1 MKYKVLDINNYDEM
15 VDDYL
20 EDFSEEFNYVS
31 SKKMVM
37 NRKSKFKKF
46 IKPVLINELEHQLNE
61 YPEIL
66 EENFEN
72 KGNGIYVSK
81 VGGVKVIIEEKKE

>member
-20 EDFSEEFNYVS
+20 EGFSEEFNYAS

-81 VGGVKVIIEEKKE
+81 AGVKVIIEEKEE

>member
-1 MKYKVLDINNYDEM
+1 MKYKILDINNYDEM

-81 VGGVKVIIEEKKE
+81 VGGVKVIIEEKEE

>member
-20 EDFSEEFNYVS
+20 ESFSEEFDYVS

-37 NRKSKFKKF
+37 NRKSKFKEF
-46 IKPVLINELEHQLNE
+46 IKPVLINEFEHQLNE

-66 EENFEN
+66 EEDFEN

-81 VGGVKVIIEEKKE
+81 AGVKVIIEEK

>member
-1 MKYKVLDINNYDEM
+1 MKYKVLDINNYDEV

-20 EDFSEEFNYVS
+20 EGFSEEFNYVS

-37 NRKSKFKKF
+37 NRKSKFKEF

-81 VGGVKVIIEEKKE
+81 AGVKVIIEEKEE

>member
-1 MKYKVLDINNYDEM
+1 MKYKVLDINNYDEV

-20 EDFSEEFNYVS
+20 EGFSEEFNYVS

-37 NRKSKFKKF
+37 NRKSKFKEF

-72 KGNGIYVSK
+72 KGNGIYVFETR
-81 VGGVKVIIEEKKE
+81 VKVIIEKKKE